1 MHAGNIFASLVAWLT
16 AKSRGG
22 EVVLRIE
29 DLDRDR
35 SKPEFIDRI
44 PRDYE
49 LLGLAW
55 DRGPYYQSDRDEVY
69 AEYYRELEKRDLIY
83 PCFCSRADLL
93 SASAPHRGE
102 KTVYSGRCRDLD
114 ETTRQK
120 LSESRR
126 GAMRVRVS
134 PDTYELEDLI
144 QGPYRQYL
152 PEDCGDF
159 IIRRSDGAFVYQL
172 AVVVDDAL
180 QGVNSVVRGVDL
192 LCSTPQQLY
201 LQDLWDFPH
210 PEYAHVPL
218 LTGSA
223 GVRLSKRNRDA
234 SLDDMLAVLKTP
246 EAVIGHIAHITGIID
261 EFESVRPRDLL
272 EGFSMERLR
281 AKWCGRIE
289 IPWIATEK

>member
-22 EVVLRIE
+22 EVILRIE

-55 DRGPYYQSDRDEVY
+55 DRGPYYQSNRDDVY
-69 AEYYRELEKRDLIY
+69 TKYYCELEKRNLIY

-114 ETTRQK
+114 EITRQK

-152 PEDCGDF
+152 PEECGDF
-159 IIRRSDGAFVYQL
+159 IIRRSDGAFAYQL
-172 AVVVDDAL
+172 AVVLDDAL

-201 LQDLWDFPH
+201 LQDLWGFSH

-261 EFESVRPRDLL
+261 EFAPLRPEDLL
-272 EGFSMERLR
+272 GDFSMERLR
-281 AKWCGRIE
+281 DRWRGRIE
-289 IPWIATEK
+289 IPWIAPEN